1 MQRRRVPVL
10 DSFFDRVNMLLWP
23 RLKLVLDAHLK
34 SVEAASK
41 LGAASTSCHPA
52 TKRFAEFTASILA
65 LHGGMESLGIAGG
78 GEEMLLKD
86 LTKLRLS
93 FLALL
98 RRLAEALPASKQR
111 LVFQINNCDAVL
123 AVFGARGVVGD
134 ESARFEEL
142 LATHRGLFVEEE
154 LLGGFGALIAFVQ
167 QAEAQGEEGD
177 PAVVESLVRDF
188 AGTWKGG
195 IEAIYQSVIESF
207 GNFRNGME
215 ILKQVLTQLLLYYTR
230 FQDCIRKTWGRRQ
243 PPFAKDI
250 VSTATILA
258 EIKKY
263 SRAL

>member
-1 MQRRRVPVL
+1 
-10 DSFFDRVNMLLWP
+10 
-23 RLKLVLDAHLK
+23 
-34 SVEAASK
+34 
-41 LGAASTSCHPA
+41 
-52 TKRFAEFTASILA
+52 
-65 LHGGMESLGIAGG
+65 MESLGIAGG

-98 RRLAEALPASKQR
+98 RRLADALPASKQR